1 MKLFHKE
8 MMILAVAPLYLLSG
22 SRGGLVEA
30 AKALTLLREGLARH
44 VFKVGCIDHR
54 SACVKFRN

>member
-8 MMILAVAPLYLLSG
+8 MMILVVAPLYVLSE

-30 AKALTLLREGLARH
+30 AKALTLLREGLAQH
-44 VFKVGCIDHR
+44 LFKVG
-54 SACVKFRN
+54 